1 MATPHLRKDKS
12 KKRQKMEEDERNKRT
27 GNTFCLQS
35 LLFFPLLVISSQSG
49 ATLCHFITLND
60 DFGLR
65 RSPPP
70 SVEKYYFNDAE
81 KAFQKYES

>member
-12 KKRQKMEEDERNKRT
+12 KKRQKVEEDERNKRT

-35 LLFFPLLVISSQSG
+35 LLFFPLLMISSQSG

-65 RSPPP
+65 RSPPLGRK
-70 SVEKYYFNDAE
+70 VLL
-81 KAFQKYES
+81 Q